1 MLKEK
6 VLKTIKKFQLVPKGS
21 KVLVALSGGP
31 DSVTLLHVLLSL
43 KEELQL
49 QVFAAHL
56 NHMLRGEESE
66 RDEKFVKELCKKWNV
81 PLLTGKVNV
90 KELSKGKNVEA
101 VAREVRYKFLQEK
114 LKEVN
119 GDLIAT
125 GHTASDLLETVLL
138 NLVKG
143 TGIKGLRGFL
153 PKRDRVVRPLF
164 EVTREEVEAY
174 VKEKGL
180 PFVIDSSNLSTEYER
195 NLLRLKVVPV
205 LKEINPSLETAILR
219 TTEILR
225 DVEEFLELSVE
236 PLLRESLKE
245 GKFCIPLTE
254 FKKLHDA
261 LKKELITRAYKT
273 LTGES
278 LSYENV
284 SSVISLL
291 RKEGY
296 KEVELGKGFIACRD
310 QRELCIQ
317 KKEEG
322 EVKPFYFVVRELPA
336 KVHTPIGILFFE
348 KDKGEPIVSYEE
360 FKKKGIT
367 VRSRKPGDRLIFR
380 KFSKPLKKFLIE
392 KKVPAKKRDKLP
404 IVISGDRIIWIPD
417 LYRAYINDT
426 YVSYVGVRLEK
437 SDSKS
442 SNTGRE
448 NKTES
453 SGTC

>member
-21 KVLVALSGGP
+21 KVLIALSGGP

-43 KEELQL
+43 KEELQIE
-49 QVFAAHL
+49 VFAAHL

-66 RDEKFVKELCKKWNV
+66 RDERFVKELCKKWNV

-90 KELSKGKNVEA
+90 KELSKGKNTEA

-114 LKEVN
+114 LKEIN

-143 TGIKGLRGFL
+143 AGVKGLRGFL
-153 PKRDRVVRPLF
+153 PKRDRIVRPLF

-180 PFVIDSSNLSTEYER
+180 PFVVDSSNLSTEYER

-205 LKEINPSLETAILR
+205 LKEINPSVETAILR

-236 PLLRESLKE
+236 PFLKEFLKE

-261 LKKELITRAYKT
+261 LRKELITRAYRA

-296 KEVELGKGFIACRD
+296 KEVELSKGFIAYRD

-317 KKEEG
+317 RKEERKT
-322 EVKPFYFVVRELPA
+322 KPFYFEVKELPA
-336 KVHTPIGILFFE
+336 RVATPKGTLVFE
-348 KDKGEPIVSYEE
+348 KDRGEPIASYEE
-360 FKKKGIT
+360 FREKGLT
-367 VRSRKPGDRLIFR
+367 VRSRRPGDRLTFR
-380 KFSKPLKKFLIE
+380 NFTKPLKKFLIDR
-392 KKVPAKKRDKLP
+392 KVPARERDKLP
-404 IVISGDRIIWIPD
+404 IVTLGDRIIWIPG

-426 YVSYVGVRLEK
+426 HVSYVGVRFEK

-442 SNTGRE
+442 FNTGRE
-448 NKTES
+448 DKAES
-453 SGTC
+453 